1 MSDDKLV
8 EKIDTP
14 FGSFEDRME
23 AIQEA
28 QAAHEHLNSDNDS
41 YDDTS
46 VDGLS
51 LGSEEEES
59 DHITEVYQDAHD
71 DSVSVYE
78 WGDGED
84 AQMFILEESMGMED
98 QDTAYRS
105 RVIQEEGATYH
116 LIQEKEG
123 GDTDVAMKTSGAPT
137 FDVNDQK
144 DFEDLWAQLQGQDS
158 EISNPNSLSRDSDY
172 AAGSDYFK
180 E

>member
-28 QAAHEHLNSDNDS
+28 QAANEHLNPDNDD
-41 YDDTS
+41 YDG
-46 VDGLS
+46 VEVEGLS

-59 DHITEVYQDAHD
+59 DHITEVFQDAYD

-78 WGDGED
+78 WGEGEE
-84 AQMFILEESMGMED
+84 AQQFILEESRGMED
-98 QDTAYRS
+98 QETAYRS
-105 RVIQEEGATYH
+105 RLIQEEGATYH
-116 LIQEKEG
+116 LIQEKQG
-123 GDTDVAMKTSGAPT
+123 GKTDVAMKTSGVPT
-137 FDVNDQK
+137 FDVNNQE
-144 DFEDLWAQLQGQDS
+144 DFEDLWARLQGQDS
-158 EISNPNSLSRDSDY
+158 EISNPNSLSQDSDY